1 MGRVTRLD
9 QPVIISEFWKNRG
22 GETVRIQLR
31 EFEGV
36 ALVDIRVHY
45 TDKEGKLAPTPKGLS
60 CSVRKL
66 PDLVKG
72 LTTALARARDIGLLA
87 DTGKD
92 D

>member
-1 MGRVTRLD
+1 MTKVTRLD
-9 QPVIISEFWKNRG
+9 EPVILSKFWRNRS
-22 GETVRIQLR
+22 GEAVIIQLR
-31 EFEGV
+31 EYEGI

-72 LTTALARARDIGLLA
+72 LTKAMHRAVDIGLLA
-87 DTGKD
+87 DTAND

>member
-1 MGRVTRLD
+1 MKVTRLD

-31 EFEGV
+31 EYEGA
-36 ALVDIRVHY
+36 ALIDVRVHY
-45 TDKEGKLAPTPKGLS
+45 IDKDGKLAPTPKGLS

-72 LTTALARARDIGLLA
+72 LTKAMERAIDIGLLA
-87 DTGKD
+87 ANDTSD

>member
-1 MGRVTRLD
+1 MAKVTRLD
-9 QPVIISEFWKNRG
+9 QPVIISEFWRNRG

-31 EFEGV
+31 EYEGV
-36 ALVDIRVHY
+36 PLVDIRVHY

-72 LTTALARARDIGLLA
+72 LTKALHRAVDIGLLA